1 MKKYIISLAFLAAV
15 FWAGPALAFAVYNH
29 VDKEVCVQS
38 LGNEVLGDC
47 YFRIPASG
55 TKNGAKGSGLDNVRA
70 YWFSSE
76 TKCKGSG
83 NFSIPKSGYARIYNG
98 TVDIYNKKDEKVGS
112 SHVES
117 MTCPGIILKK

>member
-1 MKKYIISLAFLAAV
+1 MKKYIISLAVLAV
-15 FWAGPALAFAVYNH
+15 MFSAGSASAFAVYNH
-29 VDKEVCVQS
+29 VNKKVCVQTM
-38 LGNEVLGDC
+38 GNEVLGDC

-83 NFSIPKSGYARIYNG
+83 NFSIPKSGYARIYSG
-98 TVDIYNKKDEKVGS
+98 KVEIYNKKDEKVGT
-112 SHVES
+112 SHVED